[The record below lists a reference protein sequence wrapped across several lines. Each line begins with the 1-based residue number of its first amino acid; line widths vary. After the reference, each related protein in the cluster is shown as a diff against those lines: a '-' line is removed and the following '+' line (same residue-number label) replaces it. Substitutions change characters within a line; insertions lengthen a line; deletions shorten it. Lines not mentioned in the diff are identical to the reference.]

1 MLSHHSFCLPALF
14 KKTQAVSSG
23 DGANIG
29 LWDAI
34 SLIARVHPKNGNLIE
49 KR

>member
-1 MLSHHSFCLPALF
+1 MQSF
-14 KKTQAVSSG
+14 SG
-23 DGANIG
+23 GEGANIG